1 MGFPWNAW
9 TSRTHRVVRGLGDRK
24 AALLKMHMSVH
35 LSQRSN
41 IETSKEMVD
50 AIQSSGGVPG
60 VHVILCSSLQIQ
72 KPSLNVKIADVS
84 LISNIECNDRSL
96 KIWKAYGIGPGK
108 CIRLSEFSIPQ
119 VDLVKCDGERLPE
132 AHFVK
137 VKSRP
142 EPRTTANSQWCS
154 DTEQNE
160 QTKTVIYGLMDR
172 RNLKK

>member
-1 MGFPWNAW
+1 M
-9 TSRTHRVVRGLGDRK
+9 VRGLGDRK

-96 KIWKAYGIGPGK
+96 KI
-108 CIRLSEFSIPQ
+108 
-119 VDLVKCDGERLPE
+119 
-132 AHFVK
+132 
-137 VKSRP
+137 
-142 EPRTTANSQWCS
+142 
-154 DTEQNE
+154 
-160 QTKTVIYGLMDR
+160 
-172 RNLKK
+172 